1 MRLHFGD
8 DALVSGWVA
17 ERISHVESFEG
28 AVAIGVMDDHGS
40 PLGAVVYH
48 EFRGN
53 DIQMSCAGE
62 NAAWLSRRVLR
73 AIFSYPFV
81 QLKCRRVTAMTPAR
95 NAHTRD
101 FLERVGFRQEG
112 VMRQGFIDDDCVVYG
127 MLRDEC
133 KWIEGK
139 NHG

>member
-8 DALVSGWVA
+8 EALVSAWVA
-17 ERISHVESFEG
+17 QRIPHVESFG
-28 AVAIGVMDDHGS
+28 NSATLGVMDDHGL

-53 DIQMSCAGE
+53 DIQMSCAAESAG
-62 NAAWLSRRVLR
+62 WLSRKVLK
-73 AIFSYPFV
+73 AIFRYPFV
-81 QLKCRRVTAMTPAR
+81 QLRCHRVTAMTPAR
-95 NAHTRD
+95 NKHTRE
-101 FLERVGFRQEG
+101 FLEKVGFKQEG
-112 VMRQGFIDDDCVVYG
+112 LMRQGFIDDDCVVYG

-133 KWIEGK
+133 KWIEGV

>member
-1 MRLHFGD
+1 MKIHFGD
-8 DALVSGWVA
+8 DALVAEWVTQ
-17 ERISHVESFEG
+17 RIAHVDSFEG
-28 AVAIGVMDDHGS
+28 AKTLGVVGDDGS

-53 DIQMSCAGE
+53 DIQMSCAAE
-62 NAAWLSRRVLR
+62 SAAWLSRRILK

-81 QLKCRRVTAMTPAR
+81 QLKCRRVTAMTPAK
-95 NAHTRD
+95 NKHTRD
-101 FLERVGFRQEG
+101 FLEGVGFTQEG
-112 VMRQGFIDDDCVVYG
+112 IMRQGFDSDDCVVYG
-127 MLRDEC
+127 MLREEC